1 MTACV
6 VENEQIVLVNTLI
19 LFVCLFI
26 FASWFCFVYAVILR
40 QCLTGVAVVGLELS
54 AYLAYL
60 KLCGSLQSLP
70 LSVLELQAFITISD
84 HFWLSIFA

>member
-1 MTACV
+1 MIACV

-54 AYLAYL
+54 VHTWLTSNFAVVSNLYL
-60 KLCGSLQSLP
+60 
-70 LSVLELQAFITISD
+70 
-84 HFWLSIFA
+84 